1 MTSMKSLNIPQI
13 SIPSEN
19 KDLWLNVSSVDSYI
33 SWYKD
38 MKYRIGI
45 KRGIKLIPGKKM
57 KKEKGNA
64 LNYDKKVW
72 RQVYYDLEDE
82 DEDDLFILYF

>member
-1 MTSMKSLNIPQI
+1 MTSTTYANIPQI

-33 SWYKD
+33 SWHKHL
-38 MKYRIGI
+38 KYRIGI
-45 KRGIKLIPGKKM
+45 KRGINLIPGKKM
-57 KKEKGNA
+57 RKEKGNV
-64 LNYDKKVW
+64 LNYDYKPW

-82 DEDDLFILYF
+82 YEDDLFILDF